1 MLPEWSNIRCTVS
14 SLAELLGESAG
25 IKAVRDK
32 LRRLLERQQ
41 DVRRVPPVL
50 IEGETGTGKGLLA
63 RVIHR
68 TGPRRDGPFVDVNC
82 AAIPETLLE
91 AEMFGFERGAFTDA
105 RRAKPGLLQAA
116 HRGTIF
122 LDEVGLLPEALQA
135 KLLKVLEERAVR
147 RLGSTRDEHI
157 DVWILT
163 ASNEDLRTAIRERRF
178 REDLYHRLAV
188 LTVTLPPLRERG
200 DDILALAEHFLERAC
215 VDYGLP
221 PKTLTE
227 AARGALRAYD
237 WPGNVRELANLME
250 RIALLSPELAVTA
263 ETLALP
269 APAPE
274 KKPGAGLEDMSRSL
288 EDAARD
294 RVAEVLGET
303 NWNIS
308 HTAAI
313 LRISRNTLRARIEK
327 YGLRQEVAAE
337 PTRSARPRAS
347 ALAAP
352 ASATA
357 PAASPP
363 PTLRWERRRVTLL
376 RAALASSTGSDT
388 LLETNRALEIL
399 IEKVVSFGGHLEGI
413 SPRGVLAAF
422 GLDSTE
428 DAPSLAAHAALAI
441 QKAVARARQED
452 AGTPSVTIGIHLEQ
466 CLVGL
471 GLRAA
476 ELDVGAWQ
484 KVVEALTALVERGE
498 PGSILVSEVA
508 ARFLERRFELL
519 DVGSGAIGRV
529 FALAGRASTGLGRHW
544 ATFVGRHGEID
555 VLWSRLES
563 AMRGQGQIVGITGEA
578 GIGKTRLL
586 HEFHQSLVGK
596 RIGYVEAQCLSYG
609 PATPYLPVLQ
619 ALRASCGIA
628 DADESEVAARVNFTL
643 QELGLDPARGG
654 PYLFHLLGLK
664 PGAERLAGLE
674 PDVIK
679 ARVFETLR
687 HLWVGRSRQ
696 LPLVLAIEDLQ
707 WIDSISEEF
716 FTSLAEIVSGSRIL
730 LVSTYRAGYRPT
742 WIERSNATQVALQP
756 LAPDESERILRSVL
770 GGNQISDALA
780 DLIIAKADGNPFF
793 VEELA
798 RAVRE
803 QGGLAVSATVPDTIH
818 EVLLGRIGRLRPE
831 DKQVIEIAAVVGK
844 DVSYSIVE
852 AVAGIGENEL
862 RAAFT
867 RLKAAEFL
875 QETSSG
881 PDIEYAFKHVL
892 THEVAYDNVPPER
905 RRILHARIVEAIE
918 ALYPDRLGLHTDRL
932 AHHAYRGEVW
942 DKAVEYL
949 RRSGRRALFASAT
962 GQAVEIFERAL
973 VALRWLPQAPETLHK
988 SIALRLNLRDAL
1000 WSLGHVGKIHDQLV
1014 EAEAMAQRLGDQRG
1028 LATVACYLC
1037 HYFWAVGEL
1046 DAALQAGERALTIA
1060 GSVGDALLLAETD
1073 LYRGVVFLAQGDSDR
1088 TAQILQRVLLEL
1100 EALAMGKPSPG
1111 NRARAIQLLVR
1122 CFLTRALAELG
1133 RFEEGIACG
1142 EECLRLAEQSG
1153 TAFGLATALAGLGS
1167 LYLRKAQPHSAIP
1180 LLERGLEVCRNYSI
1194 NNWLPTIGASL
1205 GAAYAVT
1212 GRADDG
1218 GRLLEQAVDLGTRMG
1233 ILATLSLWRIY
1244 LGDAYFRAGR
1254 VAEAL
1259 EEARGALALCRARG
1273 EHGYEAW
1280 ALHLL
1285 GRIAASQES
1294 LDPAEAR
1301 TNYLGA
1307 LNLAERFGM
1316 RPLVVRS
1323 VLGLAR
1329 LHGNAGD
1336 STMASAYRERAVHVA
1351 AEMGLELAL
1360 LETS

>member
-1 MLPEWSNIRCTVS
+1 MS
-14 SLAELLGESAG
+14 SLADVLGESAG
-25 IKAVRDK
+25 IKAVRDT

-122 LDEVGLLPEALQA
+122 LDEVGLLPEPLQA

-200 DDILALAEHFLERAC
+200 DDILALAQHFLERAC

-221 PKTLTE
+221 HKTLTA
-227 AARGALRAYD
+227 AARTALLAYD

-250 RIALLSPELAVTA
+250 RVALLSPELEVTA
-263 ETLALP
+263 EMLALP
-269 APAPE
+269 ALAHE
-274 KKPGAGLEDMSRSL
+274 KKPGAGLEDPSRSL

-294 RVAEVLGET
+294 RVAEVLAET

-327 YGLRQEVAAE
+327 YGLRQEVAPE

-352 ASATA
+352 ASAAA
-357 PAASPP
+357 PATSPP

-376 RAALASSTGSDT
+376 RAALASSIESDT
-388 LLETNRALEIL
+388 LLATNRALEIL

-413 SPRGVLAAF
+413 SPSGVLAAF
-422 GLDSTE
+422 GLDRTE

-441 QKAVARARQED
+441 QKAIARAREED
-452 AGTPSVTIGIHLEQ
+452 ARTPSVTMGIHLEQ

-484 KVVEALTALVERGE
+484 KVVEVLTALVEGGD

-519 DVGSGAIGRV
+519 DIERGAIGRV
-529 FALAGRASTGLGRHW
+529 FALAGRATTGLGRHW
-544 ATFVGRHGEID
+544 ATFVGRHGEIE

-563 AMRGQGQIVGITGEA
+563 AMRGHGQIVGITGEA

-596 RIGYVEAQCLSYG
+596 HIGYVEAQCLSYG
-609 PATPYLPVLQ
+609 PATPYLPVLE
-619 ALRASCGIA
+619 ALKASCGIV
-628 DADESEVAARVNFTL
+628 DADETEVAARVNVTL
-643 QELGLDPARGG
+643 QELGFDPARGG

-664 PGAERLAGLE
+664 SGAERLAGLE

-696 LPLVLAIEDLQ
+696 VPLVLAIEDLQ

-716 FTSLAEIVSGSRIL
+716 FTSLADIVSHSRIL
-730 LVSTYRAGYRPT
+730 LVSTHRAGYRPT
-742 WIERSNATQVALQP
+742 WIGRSNATQVALQP
-756 LAPDESERILRSVL
+756 LAPDESERILKSVL
-770 GGNQISDALA
+770 GVNQISGALA
-780 DLIIAKADGNPFF
+780 DLLVAKADGNPFF

-803 QGGLAVSATVPDTIH
+803 QGEPAVSATVPDTIH
-818 EVLLGRIGRLRPE
+818 EVLVGRIGRLRPE
-831 DKQVIEIAAVVGK
+831 DKQVIDIAAVVGK

-852 AVAGIGENEL
+852 AVAGVGQTEP
-862 RAAFT
+862 RAAFS
-867 RLKAAEFL
+867 RLTAAEFL
-875 QETSSG
+875 QETSAG
-881 PDIEYAFKHVL
+881 PDIEYAFRHVL
-892 THEVAYDNVPPER
+892 THEVTYDNVQPER

-918 ALYPDRLGLHTDRL
+918 ALYPDRLAQHTDRL

-973 VALRWLPQAPETLHK
+973 GALRWLPQTPETLHK
-988 SIALRLNLRDAL
+988 AIALRLNLRDAL
-1000 WSLGHVGKIHDQLV
+1000 WSLGQVGKIHDQLV
-1014 EAEAMAQRLGDQRG
+1014 EAEAIARRRGNQRE

-1037 HYFWAVGEL
+1037 HYFWVVGEL
-1046 DAALQAGERALTIA
+1046 DAALQAGDRALTI
-1060 GSVGDALLLAETD
+1060 GSVGDAVLLAETE
-1073 LYRGVVFLAQGDSDR
+1073 LYRGVVFLAQGDSER
-1088 TAQILQRVLLEL
+1088 TTQVLQRVLAEL
-1100 EALAMGKPSPG
+1100 DASVIGKPSAG

-1142 EECLRLAEQSG
+1142 EEGLRLAEQSG

-1180 LLERGLEVCRNYSI
+1180 LLERGVELCRTYSI
-1194 NNWLPTIGASL
+1194 NNWLPTMCASL
-1205 GAAYAVT
+1205 GASYAVT
-1212 GRADDG
+1212 GRADEG
-1218 GRLLEQAVDLGTRMG
+1218 VRLLEQAVDLASRMG
-1233 ILATLSLWRIY
+1233 IMATLSLWRTY

-1254 VAEAL
+1254 VVEAL
-1259 EEARGALALCRARG
+1259 EEARRALAQCRARG

-1285 GRIAASQES
+1285 GNIATSHEA
-1294 LDPAEAR
+1294 LGPAEAQ
-1301 TNYLGA
+1301 TNYLRA

-1316 RPLVVRS
+1316 QPLVVQS
-1323 VLGLAR
+1323 ALGLAA
-1329 LHGNAGD
+1329 LHANAGD
-1336 STMASAYRERAVHVA
+1336 STTASAYRERAVRVA
-1351 AEMGLELAL
+1351 AETGLQLAL
-1360 LETS
+1360 RETS